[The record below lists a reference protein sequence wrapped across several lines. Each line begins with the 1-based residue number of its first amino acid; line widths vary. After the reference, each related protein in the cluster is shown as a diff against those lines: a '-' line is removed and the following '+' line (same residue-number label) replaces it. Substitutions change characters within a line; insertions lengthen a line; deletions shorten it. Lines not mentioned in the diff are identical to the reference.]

1 METTA
6 KNNTSGTHQEKAKK
20 LRKLRRWQ
28 IAVSLLGAAIVV
40 WGVIEVVCLF
50 LDYKQTEVSNDAQ
63 IEQYISPINLR
74 ASADVE
80 EGWFLSPLGITN
92 FQTVIL
98 LLVIVLI
105 VGFFVFIAAMRAANK
120 KKRKLARQAKLRELA
135 RQQMERE
142 RDTRQRNWPY

>member
-80 EGWFLSPLGITN
+80 EGWFLSP
-92 FQTVIL
+92 
-98 LLVIVLI
+98 
-105 VGFFVFIAAMRAANK
+105 VGMRK
-120 KKRKLARQAKLRELA
+120 PGL
-135 RQQMERE
+135 
-142 RDTRQRNWPY
+142 P

>member
-63 IEQYISPINLR
+63 NRTVYLSHQPACIGLYQGRFISPSIRKYAKATRCLY
-74 ASADVE
+74 
-80 EGWFLSPLGITN
+80 WT
-92 FQTVIL
+92 T
-98 LLVIVLI
+98 
-105 VGFFVFIAAMRAANK
+105 ANI
-120 KKRKLARQAKLRELA
+120 RYA
-135 RQQMERE
+135 
-142 RDTRQRNWPY
+142 